1 MGGESS
7 CKGKGQATARRRR
20 ATLAFTALK
29 TLRPEGRHEMTF
41 RRLNGEWR
49 SDQAGISLW
58 VWVKPTCVLYFL

>member
-41 RRLNGEWR
+41 RRLKSE
-49 SDQAGISLW
+49 
-58 VWVKPTCVLYFL
+58 